1 MNPNNSMNSLRMLRI
16 WKLISIGIF
25 YLIEKYTIHLIINYS
40 LSKVEVLI
48 NKLSEGYGFQSLKF
62 LNSEYQGSYYIYGEF
77 YSRMHWGEISLVNS
91 KKITNSTYLVYFY
104 S

>member
-25 YLIEKYTIHLIINYS
+25 YLTEKYTIHLIINYS

-48 NKLSEGYGFQSLKF
+48 NKLSESYGFQFLKF
-62 LNSEYQGSYYIYGEF
+62 LSSEYRGSYYIYGEF
-77 YSRMHWGEISLVNS
+77 YSRMHWVEISLVNS